1 MKDETKY
8 FLRLF
13 PGDFKS
19 ARRTP
24 DSGVLRALTLETTF
38 SLLHAEMNVMAN
50 RLWKWL
56 FLMSGGFSL
65 LIITKAW
72 LFQSADKVLEFK
84 AAWLH

>member
-24 DSGVLRALTLETTF
+24 DSLMLTLETTF

>member
-1 MKDETKY
+1 MEDETKY

-24 DSGVLRALTLETTF
+24 ESLMLTLETTF

>member
-24 DSGVLRALTLETTF
+24 ESLMLTLETTF
-38 SLLHAEMNVMAN
+38 SLLHAKMNVMAN

>member
-24 DSGVLRALTLETTF
+24 ESLMLTLETTF
-38 SLLHAEMNVMAN
+38 SLLHAEMNVMVN

>member
-24 DSGVLRALTLETTF
+24 ESLMLTLETTF

-84 AAWLH
+84 VAWLH

>member
-24 DSGVLRALTLETTF
+24 ESLMLTLETTF
-38 SLLHAEMNVMAN
+38 LAASCWDECDGEQTVKMTLSDV
-50 RLWKWL
+50 WWF
-56 FLMSGGFSL
+56 FLVNNNKSMTFP
-65 LIITKAW
+65 KCW
-72 LFQSADKVLEFK
+72 
-84 AAWLH
+84 

>member
-24 DSGVLRALTLETTF
+24 ESLMLTLETTF

>member
-24 DSGVLRALTLETTF
+24 ESLMLTLETTF
-38 SLLHAEMNVMAN
+38 SLLHAEMNVMVN

-84 AAWLH
+84 TAWLH

>member
-38 SLLHAEMNVMAN
+38 SLLHAKMNVMAN
-50 RLWKWL
+50 RL
-56 FLMSGGFSL
+56 
-65 LIITKAW
+65 
-72 LFQSADKVLEFK
+72 
-84 AAWLH
+84 

>member
-24 DSGVLRALTLETTF
+24 ESLMLTLETTF

-84 AAWLH
+84 AAWLR

>member
-24 DSGVLRALTLETTF
+24 ESLMLTLETTF

-65 LIITKAW
+65 LMITKAW

>member
-24 DSGVLRALTLETTF
+24 ESLMLTLETTL

>member
-24 DSGVLRALTLETTF
+24 ESLMLTLETTL
-38 SLLHAEMNVMAN
+38 SLLHAEMNVMVN

>member
-24 DSGVLRALTLETTF
+24 ESLMLTLEATF

>member
-24 DSGVLRALTLETTF
+24 ESLMLTLETTF

-84 AAWLH
+84 AVWLH

>member
-24 DSGVLRALTLETTF
+24 ESLMLTLETTF

-65 LIITKAW
+65 LIITKVW

>member
-24 DSGVLRALTLETTF
+24 ESLMLTLETTY

-50 RLWKWL
+50 RL
-56 FLMSGGFSL
+56 
-65 LIITKAW
+65 
-72 LFQSADKVLEFK
+72 
-84 AAWLH
+84 

>member
-19 ARRTP
+19 AWRTP
-24 DSGVLRALTLETTF
+24 ESLMLTLETTF

>member
-13 PGDFKS
+13 PADFKS

-24 DSGVLRALTLETTF
+24 ESLMLTLETTF

-84 AAWLH
+84 AVWLH

>member
-8 FLRLF
+8 VLRLF

-24 DSGVLRALTLETTF
+24 ESLMLTLETTL

>member
-24 DSGVLRALTLETTF
+24 ESLMLTLETTF

-65 LIITKAW
+65 LIITKAR

-84 AAWLH
+84 VAWLH

>member
-24 DSGVLRALTLETTF
+24 ESLMLTLETTL

-50 RLWKWL
+50 KLWKWI
-56 FLMSGGFSL
+56 FVMAGGFSL
-65 LIITKAW
+65 LTIRKAW
-72 LFQSADKVLEFK
+72 LFQSADEVLEFK
-84 AAWLH
+84 AA